1 MRAII
6 ASDNQTTSTKLRHA
20 LVQLGYECL
29 IADVLEVNDA
39 ALRLEAMDRQPDLVL
54 IVLPDDEERCLQQ
67 LKRVSESTPAR
78 IIAIG
83 PGNDPQH
90 ILAVVHAGAD
100 DYLVENQDLYEQLSS
115 FLSRLTAKRETAA
128 TCGRLTIVAS
138 AGGGCGASVI
148 AGNLAVLIAKERGTC
163 ALLDYDPRTGDQA
176 SLFNLKPRHTMAE
189 LCRNIDGCD
198 QKMLKQS
205 LTEHDSGVLLL
216 AGPQR
221 IADSGCLTAEGLRK
235 VTRIARSVM
244 ADVVADVGSVADG
257 GDLDLLQT
265 ADRVLLVFRGDFPGL
280 RRTKTVLEFW
290 DDAPIGRHVIQL
302 VANSCGQSKQLPIA
316 KVQSALR
323 REVLL
328 SLPDDR
334 QGLNLSV
341 DSGNPIVLD
350 APKSAFSRA
359 MLELGALAALL
370 SESGKP
376 VRAKARSAARSLLS
390 KLTMLTRGVTEPIAA
405 RAAR

>member
-1 MRAII
+1 
-6 ASDNQTTSTKLRHA
+6 
-20 LVQLGYECL
+20 
-29 IADVLEVNDA
+29 
-39 ALRLEAMDRQPDLVL
+39 MDRQPDLVL